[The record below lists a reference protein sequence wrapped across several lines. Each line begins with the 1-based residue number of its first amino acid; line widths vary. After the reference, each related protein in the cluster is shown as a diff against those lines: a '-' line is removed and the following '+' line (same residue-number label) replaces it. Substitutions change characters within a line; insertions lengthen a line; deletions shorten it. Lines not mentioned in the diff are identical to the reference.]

1 MSATLAMS
9 TTLAELSSP
18 YRERS
23 LTGRSI
29 ALGVTGSISAYK
41 AADLAS
47 KLRQAGASVEVL
59 MTEAATRFIAPL
71 TFQSLTGR
79 EAIVDMFT
87 TEEAEAHVEVARRI
101 DAFVIAPATADCL
114 ARLAYGGGGDMVTL
128 TALATTAPIVVA
140 PAMDSQMWEN
150 AAVTANVAALRER
163 GVEVVGPEEGRLAS
177 GRMGAGRLAET
188 PAILGAVR
196 AAIGRRQGDLCG
208 RSIIVTAGGT
218 QEPLDPVRYIG
229 NRSSGR
235 MGFSIAAAARDRGAR
250 VSLVTGPSPLTTPYG
265 VERINVKTV
274 EEMLEALEPLTECC
288 DALLMAAAPADFRP
302 LQASGQKIKKA
313 SLSEEEMTLALAE
326 TPDIISTLPGGGVR
340 VAFAAETENLQAN
353 ATAKLAAKRAHFIVA
368 NDVTAAGSGFGT
380 ETNEVTIFHRD
391 GEAERL
397 PLLSKYT
404 VAHAI
409 LDRVA
414 ALL

>member
-1 MSATLAMS
+1 MTV
-9 TTLAELSSP
+9 TLAEPSSP
-18 YRERS
+18 FRERA
-23 LTGRSI
+23 LDGRSI

-71 TFQSLTGR
+71 TFQSLTGQ
-79 EAIVDMFT
+79 EAIVDMFE
-87 TEEAEAHVEVARRI
+87 TEEAEAHVEVARRA

-140 PAMDSQMWEN
+140 PAMDSQMWSN
-150 AAVTANVAALRER
+150 AAVAANVEALAER

-177 GRMGAGRLAET
+177 GRHGAGRLAET
-188 PAILGAVR
+188 AAIVGAVR
-196 AAIGRRQGDLCG
+196 AAIGRREGDLCG
-208 RSIIVTAGGT
+208 RSVIVTAGGT

-235 MGFSIAAAARDRGAR
+235 MGFSLAKAARDRGAR
-250 VSLVTGPSPLTTPYG
+250 VSLVTGPSPLNTPYG
-265 VERINVKTV
+265 VNRINVKTV
-274 EEMLEALEPLTECC
+274 EQMLEALEPLTETC

-302 LQASGQKIKKA
+302 LEAAGQKIKKA
-313 SLSEEEMTLALAE
+313 NLSEDEMRLELTE

-340 VAFAAETENLQAN
+340 VAFAAETENLKEN
-353 ATAKLAAKRAHFIVA
+353 ATAKLASKRAAFIVA

-380 ETNEVTIFHRD
+380 ETNEVTIFHGD

-397 PLLSKYT
+397 PLLSKYA

>member
-1 MSATLAMS
+1 MTS
-9 TTLAELSSP
+9 TLAEP
-18 YRERS
+18 TRTYRERP
-23 LTGRSI
+23 LDGRTI

-79 EAIVDMFT
+79 EAIVDMFE
-87 TEEAEAHVEVARRI
+87 TEEAEAHVEVARRA
-101 DAFVIAPATADCL
+101 DAFLIAPATADCL

-128 TALATTAPIVVA
+128 TALATTAPVVVA

-150 AAVTANVAALRER
+150 VAVEANVTALVER
-163 GVEVVGPEEGRLAS
+163 GVEVVGPAEGRLAS
-177 GRMGAGRLAET
+177 GRFGAGRLAET
-188 PAILGAVR
+188 AKILGAVR
-196 AAIGRRQGDLCG
+196 AAIGRREGDLCE
-208 RSIIVTAGGT
+208 RSVIVTAGGT
-218 QEPLDPVRYIG
+218 QEPLDPVRFIG

-250 VSLVTGPSPLTTPYG
+250 VSLVTGPSQLTTPYG
-265 VERINVKTV
+265 VERVDVKTV
-274 EEMLEALEPLTECC
+274 EEMLGALEPLTRGC

-302 LQASGQKIKKA
+302 LEAAGQKIKKA
-313 SLSEEEMTLALAE
+313 TLNEDDMTLSLAE

-340 VAFAAETENLQAN
+340 VAFAAETENLKAN
-353 ATAKLAAKRAHFIVA
+353 ATAKLAAKRADFIVA

-380 ETNEVTIFHRD
+380 ETNEVTIFHRE

-397 PLLSKYT
+397 PLLSKYA

-414 ALL
+414 ARL

>member
-1 MSATLAMS
+1 MTV
-9 TTLAELSSP
+9 TLAEPSSP
-18 YRERS
+18 FRERA
-23 LTGRSI
+23 LDGRSI

-71 TFQSLTGR
+71 TFQSLTGQ
-79 EAIVDMFT
+79 EAIVDMFE
-87 TEEAEAHVEVARRI
+87 TEEAEAHIEVARRA

-140 PAMDSQMWEN
+140 PAMDSQMWSN
-150 AAVTANVAALRER
+150 AAVAANVEALAER

-177 GRMGAGRLAET
+177 GRHGAGRLAET
-188 PAILGAVR
+188 AAIVGAVR
-196 AAIGRRQGDLCG
+196 AAIGRREGDLCG
-208 RSIIVTAGGT
+208 RSVIVTAGGT

-235 MGFSIAAAARDRGAR
+235 MGFSLAKAARDRGAR
-250 VSLVTGPSPLTTPYG
+250 VSLVTGPSPLNTPYG
-265 VERINVKTV
+265 VNRINVKTV
-274 EEMLEALEPLTECC
+274 EQMLEALEPLTETC

-302 LQASGQKIKKA
+302 LETAGQKIKKA
-313 SLSEEEMTLALAE
+313 NLSEDEMRLELTE

-340 VAFAAETENLQAN
+340 VAFAAETENLKEN
-353 ATAKLAAKRAHFIVA
+353 ATAKLASKRAAFIVA

-380 ETNEVTIFHRD
+380 ETNEVTIFHGD

-397 PLLSKYT
+397 PLLSKYA

>member
-1 MSATLAMS
+1 MTATP
-9 TTLAELSSP
+9 AETP
-18 YRERS
+18 GTFRERP
-23 LTGRSI
+23 LDGRTI

-41 AADLAS
+41 AADLSS
-47 KLRQAGASVEVL
+47 KLRQAGAGVEVL

-71 TFQSLTGR
+71 TFQSLTGH
-79 EAIVDMFT
+79 EAIVDMFET
-87 TEEAEAHVEVARRI
+87 GEAEAHVEVARRV
-101 DAFVIAPATADCL
+101 DAFLIAPATADCL

-128 TALATTAPIVVA
+128 TALATTAPIIVA
-140 PAMDSQMWEN
+140 PAMDSQMWGN
-150 AAVTANVAALRER
+150 AAVKANVAALVER
-163 GVEVVGPEEGRLAS
+163 GVEVVGPAEGRLAS
-177 GRMGAGRLAET
+177 GRWGAGRLAET

-196 AAIGRRQGDLCG
+196 AAIGCREGDLCG
-208 RSIIVTAGGT
+208 RSVIVTAGGT

-265 VERINVKTV
+265 VERIDVKTV
-274 EEMLEALEPLTECC
+274 EEMLGALEPLTERC

-302 LQASGQKIKKA
+302 LEAAGQKIKKA
-313 SLSEEEMTLALAE
+313 DLSEDDMTLELTE

-340 VAFAAETENLQAN
+340 VAFAAETENLREN
-353 ATAKLAAKRAHFIVA
+353 ATAKLTAKRADLIVA

-397 PLLSKYT
+397 PLLSKYA

-414 ALL
+414 ARLG

>member
-1 MSATLAMS
+1 MSA
-9 TTLAELSSP
+9 TLAELSSP

-23 LTGRSI
+23 LAGRAI

-150 AAVTANVAALRER
+150 TAVVANVEALRER

-177 GRMGAGRLAET
+177 GRRGAGRLAET
-188 PAILGAVR
+188 RAILGAVR
-196 AAIGRRQGDLCG
+196 AAIGRRHGDLCG

-265 VERINVKTV
+265 VERVNVKTV
-274 EEMLEALEPLTECC
+274 EEMLEALEPLTERC

-302 LQASGQKIKKA
+302 LQAAGQKIKKA
-313 SLSEEEMTLALAE
+313 SLTEEEMTLALTE

-353 ATAKLAAKRAHFIVA
+353 ATAKLTAKRAHFIVA

-397 PLLSKYT
+397 PLLSKYA

-409 LDRVA
+409 LDRVT
-414 ALL
+414 ALLP

>member
-1 MSATLAMS
+1 MSA
-9 TTLAELSSP
+9 TLAELSSP

-23 LTGRSI
+23 LAGRAI

-150 AAVTANVAALRER
+150 TAVVANVEALRER

-177 GRMGAGRLAET
+177 GRRGAGRLAET
-188 PAILGAVR
+188 RAILGAVR
-196 AAIGRRQGDLCG
+196 AAIGRRHGDLCG

-265 VERINVKTV
+265 VERVNVKTV
-274 EEMLEALEPLTECC
+274 EEMLEALEPLTERC

-302 LQASGQKIKKA
+302 LQAAGQKIKKA
-313 SLSEEEMTLALAE
+313 SLTEEEMTLALTE
-326 TPDIISTLPGGGVR
+326 TPDIISTLPGGGIR

-353 ATAKLAAKRAHFIVA
+353 ATAKLTAKRAHFIVA

-397 PLLSKYT
+397 PLLSKYA

-409 LDRVA
+409 LDRVT
-414 ALL
+414 ALLP

>member
-1 MSATLAMS
+1 MTL
-9 TTLAELSSP
+9 TLAEPSSP
-18 YRERS
+18 FRERA
-23 LTGRSI
+23 LDGRSI

-47 KLRQAGASVEVL
+47 KLRQAGANVEVL

-71 TFQSLTGR
+71 TFQSLTGQ
-79 EAIVDMFT
+79 EAIVDMFE
-87 TEEAEAHVEVARRI
+87 TEEAEAHVEVARRA

-140 PAMDSQMWEN
+140 PAMDSQMWSN
-150 AAVTANVAALRER
+150 AAVAANVEALAER

-177 GRMGAGRLAET
+177 GRHGAGRLAET
-188 PAILGAVR
+188 AAIVGAVR
-196 AAIGRRQGDLCG
+196 AAIGRREGDLCG
-208 RSIIVTAGGT
+208 RSVIVTAGGT

-235 MGFSIAAAARDRGAR
+235 MGFSLAKAARDRGAR
-250 VSLVTGPSPLTTPYG
+250 VSLVTGPSPLNTPYG
-265 VERINVKTV
+265 VDRINVKTV
-274 EEMLEALEPLTECC
+274 EQMLEALEPLTETC

-302 LQASGQKIKKA
+302 LETAGQKIKKA
-313 SLSEEEMTLALAE
+313 NLSEDEMRLELTE

-340 VAFAAETENLQAN
+340 VAFAAETENLKEN
-353 ATAKLAAKRAHFIVA
+353 ATAKLASKRAAFIVA

-397 PLLSKYT
+397 PLLSKYA

-414 ALL
+414 ALLG

>member
-1 MSATLAMS
+1 MTV
-9 TTLAELSSP
+9 TLAEPSSP
-18 YRERS
+18 FRERA
-23 LTGRSI
+23 LDGRSI

-71 TFQSLTGR
+71 TFQSLTGQ
-79 EAIVDMFT
+79 EAIVDMFE
-87 TEEAEAHVEVARRI
+87 TEEAEAHVEVARRA

-140 PAMDSQMWEN
+140 PAMDSQMWSN
-150 AAVTANVAALRER
+150 AAVVANVAALAER

-177 GRMGAGRLAET
+177 GRHGAGRLAET
-188 PAILGAVR
+188 AAIVGAVR
-196 AAIGRRQGDLCG
+196 AAIGRREGDLCG
-208 RSIIVTAGGT
+208 RSVIVTAGGT

-235 MGFSIAAAARDRGAR
+235 MGFSLAKAARDRGAR
-250 VSLVTGPSPLTTPYG
+250 VSLVTGPSPLNTPYG
-265 VERINVKTV
+265 VDRINVKTV
-274 EEMLEALEPLTECC
+274 EQMLEALEPLTETC

-302 LQASGQKIKKA
+302 LETAGQKIKKA
-313 SLSEEEMTLALAE
+313 NLSEDEMRLELTE

-340 VAFAAETENLQAN
+340 VAFAAETENLKEN
-353 ATAKLAAKRAHFIVA
+353 ATAKLASKRAAFIVA

-380 ETNEVTIFHRD
+380 ETNEVTIFHGN

-397 PLLSKYT
+397 PLLSKYA

>member
-1 MSATLAMS
+1 MSA
-9 TTLAELSSP
+9 TLAELSSP

-23 LTGRSI
+23 LAGRAI

-150 AAVTANVAALRER
+150 GAVTANVEALRER

-177 GRMGAGRLAET
+177 GRRGAGRLAET
-188 PAILGAVR
+188 RAILGAVR
-196 AAIGRRQGDLCG
+196 AAIGRRHGDLCG

-250 VSLVTGPSPLTTPYG
+250 VSLVTGPSPLTTPYS
-265 VERINVKTV
+265 VERVNVKTV
-274 EEMLEALEPLTECC
+274 EEMLEALEPLTERC

-302 LQASGQKIKKA
+302 LQAAGQKIKKA
-313 SLSEEEMTLALAE
+313 SLTEEEMTLALTE
-326 TPDIISTLPGGGVR
+326 TPDIISTLPGGGIR

-353 ATAKLAAKRAHFIVA
+353 ATAKLTAKRAHFIVA

-397 PLLSKYT
+397 PLLSKYA

-409 LDRVA
+409 LDRVT
-414 ALL
+414 ALLP

>member
-1 MSATLAMS
+1 MTATLAEPS
-9 TTLAELSSP
+9 GSF
-18 YRERS
+18 RERP
-23 LTGRSI
+23 LDGRSI

-71 TFQSLTGR
+71 TFQSLTGQ
-79 EAIVDMFT
+79 EAIVDMFE
-87 TEEAEAHVEVARRI
+87 TEEAEAHVEVARRV

-177 GRMGAGRLAET
+177 GRLGAGRLAET

-196 AAIGRRQGDLCG
+196 AAIGCRQGDLCG
-208 RSIIVTAGGT
+208 RSVIVTAGGT

-235 MGFSIAAAARDRGAR
+235 MGFSLAAAARDRGAR
-250 VSLVTGPSPLTTPYG
+250 VALVTGPSALTTPYG
-265 VERINVKTV
+265 VDRVNANTV
-274 EEMLEALEPLTECC
+274 EEMLGALEPLTERC

-302 LQASGQKIKKA
+302 LEAAGQKIKKA
-313 SLSEEEMTLALAE
+313 TLREDEMTLALTE

-340 VAFAAETENLQAN
+340 VAFAAETENLTAN
-353 ATAKLAAKRAHFIVA
+353 ATAKLAAKRADLIVA

-380 ETNEVTIFHRD
+380 KTNEVTIFHRD

-397 PLLSKYT
+397 PLMSKYA

>member
-1 MSATLAMS
+1 MTS
-9 TTLAELSSP
+9 TLAEP
-18 YRERS
+18 TRTYRERP
-23 LTGRSI
+23 LDGRTI

-71 TFQSLTGR
+71 TFQSLTGQ
-79 EAIVDMFT
+79 EAIVDMFE
-87 TEEAEAHVEVARRI
+87 TEEAEAHVEVARRA
-101 DAFVIAPATADCL
+101 DAFLIAPATADCL

-128 TALATTAPIVVA
+128 TALATTAPVVVA

-150 AAVTANVAALRER
+150 VAVEANVTALVER
-163 GVEVVGPEEGRLAS
+163 GVEVVGPAEGRLAS
-177 GRMGAGRLAET
+177 GRFGAGRLAET
-188 PAILGAVR
+188 AKILGAVR
-196 AAIGRRQGDLCG
+196 AAIGRREGDLCG
-208 RSIIVTAGGT
+208 RSVIVTAGGT
-218 QEPLDPVRYIG
+218 QEPLDPVRFIG

-250 VSLVTGPSPLTTPYG
+250 VSLVTGPSQLTTPYG
-265 VERINVKTV
+265 VERVDVKTV
-274 EEMLEALEPLTECC
+274 EEMLGALEPLTRGC

-302 LQASGQKIKKA
+302 LEAAGQKIKKA
-313 SLSEEEMTLALAE
+313 TLNEDDMTLSLAE

-340 VAFAAETENLQAN
+340 VAFAAETENLKAN
-353 ATAKLAAKRAHFIVA
+353 ATAKLAAKRADFIVA

-380 ETNEVTIFHRD
+380 ETNEVTIFHRE

-397 PLLSKYT
+397 PLMSKYA

-414 ALL
+414 ARLT